1 MIKTLKQWDTEL
13 LLFLNSHHNSFFDVI
28 MYWVSY
34 KFTWIPFYLFL
45 LFVVH
50 KNLGIHKTLVV
61 LLFVAVLVLLSD
73 QLSVFIKN
81 QTQRYRPCH
90 NLLIKDQVN
99 LVKGYCGGLYSFV
112 SSHAANAFSL
122 AVYLILLL
130 KKVRWIIPV
139 MTAWAIFVS
148 FSRIYLG
155 QHYPSDI
162 IGGCL
167 IGSINGI
174 FVFTLHQ
181 YFVKKITQTK

>member
-1 MIKTLKQWDTEL
+1 
-13 LLFLNSHHNSFFDVI
+13 
-28 MYWVSY
+28 MYWASY
-34 KFTWIPFYLFL
+34 KFTWIPFYFFL
-45 LFVVH
+45 LLVVH
-50 KNLGIHKTLVV
+50 KNLGIQKTLIVILV
-61 LLFVAVLVLLSD
+61 AAVLVLLSD

-81 QTQRYRPCH
+81 HTQRYRPCH

-139 MTAWAIFVS
+139 MIAWAIFVS